1 MIRDDETLLM
11 LLYEAGFPA
20 EVVRDHLDQFRA
32 LSIEIRASEQEFWG
46 KYLVR
51 CAKHARKSNERAQK

>member
-1 MIRDDETLLM
+1 MINDDETLLR

-46 KYLVR
+46 KYFVR
-51 CAKHARKSNERAQK
+51 SAKQAREWGKKGQK